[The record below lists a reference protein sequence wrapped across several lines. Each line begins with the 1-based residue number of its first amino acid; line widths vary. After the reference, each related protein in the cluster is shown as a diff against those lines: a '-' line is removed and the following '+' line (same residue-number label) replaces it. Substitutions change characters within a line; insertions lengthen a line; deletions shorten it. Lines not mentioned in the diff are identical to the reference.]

1 MSSAARFLGAAE
13 RLFAEVEAAADPDEL
28 ESQETIR
35 DWAAEALGGDTF
47 EASRTAGADTQ
58 VDELV
63 PVPS

>member
-13 RLFAEVEAAADPDEL
+13 RLFAEVDPDEL

-47 EASRTAGADTQ
+47 EASRTAGADTP

-63 PVPS
+63 PVPT